1 MSVYWITGLSGA
13 GKTTIGH
20 EYYLYLKSTLNNV
33 IFLDGDELREV
44 MGGDFGYELHERKRL
59 AYCYARISKMLSD
72 QGNHVV
78 IATISMFNEVR
89 EWNRDNIENYFEI
102 YIKVPIEILTQRDQK
117 NIYSNNEKNIVGFN
131 INMEEPVNSDMV
143 ILNDGLSSPKTLVA
157 EIISA
162 LRDKD
167 KQFK

>member
-13 GKTTIGH
+13 GKTTIGY

-33 IFLDGDELREV
+33 IFLDGDELREI
-44 MGGDFGYELHERKRL
+44 MGGDFGYELDERKRL
-59 AYCYARISKMLSD
+59 AYCYARISKMLSN

-102 YIKVPIEILTQRDQK
+102 YIKVPIEVLIQRDQK
-117 NIYSNNEKNIVGFN
+117 NIYSNKHKNVIGFN
-131 INMEEPVNSDMV
+131 IQMEEPLNPDIV
-143 ILNDGLSSPKTLVA
+143 IFNDGKKSPQELA
-157 EIISA
+157 EKMYSNLNI
-162 LRDKD
+162 KN
-167 KQFK
+167 K

>member
-33 IFLDGDELREV
+33 IFLDGDELREI
-44 MGGDFGYELHERKRL
+44 MGGDFGYEVYERKRL

-102 YIKVPIEILTQRDQK
+102 YIKVPIEILIQRDQK
-117 NIYSNNEKNIVGFN
+117 NIYSNKDKNVIGIN
-131 INMEEPVNSDMV
+131 IQMEEPLNSDIV
-143 ILNDGLSSPKTLVA
+143 ILNDGKKSPQELA
-157 EIISA
+157 EKMYSDLNI
-162 LRDKD
+162 KD
-167 KQFK
+167 KQLK